1 MGSNQ
6 PLLLQ
11 RARRVLALLALCVA
25 VLMLAAPVPAAHAD
39 NTLASSNPADGS
51 SLASSPDSLVFTFV
65 EPLGPINTVAVT
77 CNGNPFSVGDPTV
90 GADGVTLTTAVPLAM
105 PKGTCNAVIT
115 VSALDSAPNGT
126 AQISFT
132 VTADT
137 AVAPTT
143 ETPAVTETTGAAPA
157 TTLATTTTD
166 TPGETVDEGPNVG
179 GPLGLARVLGTL
191 GIAIVFGSLLLIV
204 LAWPE
209 GTEYILTIRFLRTA
223 WIVGLVGAA
232 FTAVCLTAELN
243 GTSISASLNPIS
255 WLDLRDSVSG
265 LAALARVGLAA
276 ATGWV
281 VMRLDRVLDQATQL
295 PALLI
300 PGLAVLTLGL
310 ERTGGDLA
318 LIGAVAGIGHALAM
332 SVWLG
337 GIVLVSRVVLA
348 GPGEEDLVGAV
359 RGFHRIA
366 MPALVV
372 TILTG
377 AVQTFRLDRGALF
390 DTGHGR
396 VMLLKALAVG
406 AMVFVAFATR
416 QYSATR
422 LRTATAMT
430 VPTVA
435 RLRRATSIEAAGGL
449 IVLVLS
455 AWLLSLTPANLMST
469 EPVVDYAYTDGRF
482 VADGL
487 DLSISLTGGV
497 GPNGVRIDVVEPAS
511 GLSDFV
517 IRFLPPV
524 GTDVPGVELTVPAAL
539 SGTGAAVLPE
549 SEGIPLNVAG
559 LWTLQVEVSTASGP
573 VTGQKTFA
581 ITD

>member
-1 MGSNQ
+1 M
-6 PLLLQ
+6 
-11 RARRVLALLALCVA
+11 ALCVA
-25 VLMLAAPVPAAHAD
+25 VLTLAVSAPFAHAD
-39 NTLASSNPADGS
+39 NTLVSSNPASGA
-51 SLASSPDSLVFTFV
+51 SLAASPASLVFTFV

-90 GADGVTLTTAVPLAM
+90 GADGVTLTAAVPVAM
-105 PKGTCNAVIT
+105 PKGTCNAVVT

-143 ETPAVTETTGAAPA
+143 EAPAASETTAAPTETTPAPVTAAP
-157 TTLATTTTD
+157 
-166 TPGETVDEGPNVG
+166 GEAVDEGPNVG

-191 GIAIVFGSLLLIV
+191 GIAVVFGSLV
-204 LAWPE
+204 LVVMAWPE
-209 GTEYILTIRFLRTA
+209 GFEYILTVRFLRTA
-223 WIVGLVGAA
+223 WIVGLVGAVL
-232 FTAVCLTAELN
+232 TAVCLTAEVN
-243 GTSISASLNPIS
+243 GTSIGSSLNPFS
-255 WLDLRDSVSG
+255 WFDLRDSVSG
-265 LAALARVGLAA
+265 LAALARVGLVA

-281 VMRLDRVLDQATQL
+281 MLRPDRALDQATQL
-295 PALLI
+295 PALAI
-300 PGLAVLTLGL
+300 PGAAVLTLGL

-337 GIVLVSRVVLA
+337 GIVLLARVVLA

-359 RGFHRIA
+359 RGFQRIA

-377 AVQTFRLDRGALF
+377 AVQTYRLDGGSLF

-396 VMLLKALAVG
+396 VMLLKALAVC

-422 LRTATAMT
+422 LSTANEMT
-430 VPTVA
+430 VPMAA

-449 IVLVLS
+449 VVLVLS
-455 AWLLSLTPANLMST
+455 AWLLSLTPANSIST

-482 VADGL
+482 VAEGL
-487 DLSISLTGGV
+487 DLAISLTGGV
-497 GPNGVRIDVVEPAS
+497 GPNGVRIDVIEPAT

-524 GTDVPGVELTVPAAL
+524 GTNVSGVELTVPAAL

-549 SEGIPLNVAG
+549 SEGVPLNVAG
-559 LWTLQVEVSTASGP
+559 LWTLEVEVTTSSGP
-573 VTGQKTFA
+573 VTGQKTFTV
-581 ITD
+581 ID

>member
-1 MGSNQ
+1 MGSDQ
-6 PLLLQ
+6 HFFIQ
-11 RARRVLALLALCVA
+11 RARRLAALVALCVA
-25 VLMLAAPVPAAHAD
+25 VLALAAPAQVAHAD
-39 NTLASSNPADGS
+39 NTLASSNPADGA
-51 SLASSPDSLVFTFV
+51 SLASSPDALVFTFV

-90 GADGVTLTTAVPLAM
+90 GADGVTLTTSVPVAM

-143 ETPAVTETTGAAPA
+143 ETPAVTETTAA
-157 TTLATTTTD
+157 TTEVTSAPVTGTA
-166 TPGETVDEGPNVG
+166 GEAVDEGPNVG
-179 GPLGLARVLGTL
+179 GPLGLARVLATL
-191 GIAIVFGSLLLIV
+191 GIAVVFGSLVLIIV
-204 LAWPE
+204 AWPE
-209 GTEYILTIRFLRTA
+209 GTDYLMTIRLLRTA
-223 WIVGLVGAA
+223 WLVGLSGAVLI
-232 FTAVCLTAELN
+232 AVCLTAEVN
-243 GTSISASLNPIS
+243 GTSIGSSLNPIS
-255 WLDLRDSVSG
+255 WLDLRDSASG
-265 LAALARVGLAA
+265 LAALARVALCAA
-276 ATGWV
+276 MGWV
-281 VMRLDRVLDQATQL
+281 VVRPERAMDEATQL
-295 PALLI
+295 PAMAI

-318 LIGAVAGIGHALAM
+318 LVGAVAGVGHALAM

-337 GIVLVSRVVLA
+337 GIVLVSRVVLS
-348 GPGEEDLVGAV
+348 GPGDEDLVGAV
-359 RGFHRIA
+359 RGFQRLA

-377 AVQTFRLDRGALF
+377 AVQTYRLDRGALF

-406 AMVFVAFATR
+406 AMVFVALATR
-416 QYSATR
+416 QFSASR
-422 LRTATAMT
+422 LRTTTTMT
-430 VPTVA
+430 VSTAA
-435 RLRRATSIEAAGGL
+435 RLRRATSIEAAGGVV
-449 IVLVLS
+449 VLMLS

-469 EPVVDYAYTDGRF
+469 DPVVDYAYTDGRF

-497 GPNGVRIDVVEPAS
+497 GANGVRIDVLQPET
-511 GLSDFV
+511 GLSNFIV
-517 IRFLPPV
+517 RFLPPA
-524 GTDVPGVELTVPAAL
+524 GTDASGVELTVPAAL

-549 SEGIPLNVAG
+549 SEGVPLSVAG
-559 LWTLQVEVSTASGP
+559 LWTLEVEVTTASGP
-573 VTGQKTFA
+573 VTGQKTFT